1 VESID
6 RQTKQK
12 PQRKK
17 RHMINFKK
25 GPALSLHQVNYVGP
39 IDTTDTTPSTGIVSG
54 MVVRINSDGS
64 VAAGA
69 TSSTADINTL
79 YGFAINNAT
88 AGDVIEAGKI
98 GVFALDGMSVVETD
112 QTATEITST
121 TYPIGKALS
130 VDINGKVKAVDTSS
144 YQGKIIGWVEGIRS
158 IPAQANGATV
168 INGRSFTYPVST
180 TVLGIKLAS

>member
-54 MVVRINSDGS
+54 MVVRITSTGA
-64 VAAGA
+64 VASGA
-69 TSSTADINTL
+69 TSDVADVNTL

-121 TYPIGKALS
+121 NYPIGKALS
-130 VDINGKVKAVDTSS
+130 VTPNGLVKTVESG